1 MNTYNTIRHV
11 SHVTSFNHL
20 FQIFEESTK
29 LQNLRLERQQ
39 QLQRKHL
46 REWKDFAEKYSSDRI
61 SLNSEVIGSEF
72 ERSSTSTSRV
82 SLGTSLL

>member
-1 MNTYNTIRHV
+1 MNLIVTIGFIV
-11 SHVTSFNHL
+11 ELFDCL

-46 REWKDFAEKYSSDRI
+46 KEWKDFAEKYSSDHLSIHSDMIGPDFSIER
-61 SLNSEVIGSEF
+61 NSSMN
-72 ERSSTSTSRV
+72 SRV
-82 SLGTSLL
+82 SLGASLV